1 MKRSVSQSPSC
12 LATTVSTYSEYSNNQ
27 LFQKLQDEYSKILC
41 KAFRRRD
48 GLVQVCDLQI
58 DDIVTG
64 DFVLLQAGDKVCA
77 DGVLVDGDIKV
88 NQASL
93 NGESEEAS
101 KTAAEADYTYDAE
114 QIDFLDKHKVYRG
127 SVVTNG
133 EAIMQVKCVGD
144 KSQFGRLAQ
153 ELKEDEER
161 ESPLKVKLGKVA
173 DTISKFGYIGGT
185 LIAIA
190 FICSRPLP
198 ENTGHESAES
208 FRSTVKE
215 KILLWSIRRKTARLE
230 RCCSTT
236 TGFAAIPKWKAAILM

>member
-1 MKRSVSQSPSC
+1 MLNRHEINALTDEQAEQSRKQFGSNALTPPEQTSFWRELWDTFRGDALVRILTVALVITILFAIFGVGDWLEAVGIAIAVV

-114 QIDFLDKHKVYRG
+114 QIDFLDKHKVYRL
-127 SVVTNG
+127 S
-133 EAIMQVKCVGD
+133 
-144 KSQFGRLAQ
+144 
-153 ELKEDEER
+153 
-161 ESPLKVKLGKVA
+161 
-173 DTISKFGYIGGT
+173 
-185 LIAIA
+185 LIHI
-190 FICSRPLP
+190 
-198 ENTGHESAES
+198 
-208 FRSTVKE
+208 
-215 KILLWSIRRKTARLE
+215 
-230 RCCSTT
+230 
-236 TGFAAIPKWKAAILM
+236 

>member
-1 MKRSVSQSPSC
+1 MRKR
-12 LATTVSTYSEYSNNQ
+12 A
-27 LFQKLQDEYSKILC
+27 
-41 KAFRRRD
+41 
-48 GLVQVCDLQI
+48 
-58 DDIVTG
+58 
-64 DFVLLQAGDKVCA
+64 
-77 DGVLVDGDIKV
+77 
-88 NQASL
+88 
-93 NGESEEAS
+93 

-185 LIAIA
+185 LIAN
-190 FICSRPLP
+190 RLYD
-198 ENTGHESAES
+198 
-208 FRSTVKE
+208 STVSS
-215 KILLWSIRRKTARLE
+215 LIRRCCRAR
-230 RCCSTT
+230 RRI
-236 TGFAAIPKWKAAILM
+236 FPPPM